1 MRILITGCN
10 GFVARN
16 LTTYLSKNHTVI
28 ATNRT
33 TLDVLDEEKVSV
45 FLDKNNIDIVIHAAV
60 SGGRRDKKDEFSV
73 LVDNLKMFDNFK
85 KNKEK
90 YKYLFH
96 FGSGAEFDRRQ
107 NIICA
112 SEKTPSNPVDYYGLS
127 KKIIKTEID
136 KTEGFYNF
144 RLFGCFGEDESDARF
159 IKSAITNIN
168 NNKTVVV
175 HQNKIMD
182 YVYIGDV
189 MRVIEYYIENIPKKR
204 LIKDINICYNKKH
217 SLVEIAQYLINI
229 SEKECKM
236 VINQLGLSNEYTG
249 NGDNM
254 QGLNIEFDGLWN
266 SMNKVY
272 NRLIFAGTR

>member
-28 ATNRT
+28 ATNRS
-33 TLDVLDEEKVSV
+33 TLDVLNEEKVSV

-60 SGGRRDKKDEFSV
+60 SGGRRNKKDDFSV
-73 LVDNLKMFDNFK
+73 LVDNLKMFNNFK

-107 NIICA
+107 DIICV
-112 SEKTPSNPVDYYGLS
+112 SEKTLSNPVDYYGLS

-144 RLFGCFGEDESDARF
+144 RLFGCFGEDEDDARF
-159 IKSAITNIN
+159 VKSVITNIN
-168 NNKTVVV
+168 NNKPVII

-182 YVYIGDV
+182 YVYIDDV
-189 MRVIEYYIENIPKKR
+189 TRVIEYYIKNIPKKT

-217 SLVEIAQYLINI
+217 SLIEIAQYLINI
-229 SEKECKM
+229 SKKECKI
-236 VINQLGLSNEYTG
+236 VINQQGLSNEYTG
-249 NGDNM
+249 CGNNM
-254 QGLNIEFDGLWN
+254 QSLNIKLDGLWD

-272 NRLIFAGTR
+272 DRLKREDNV